1 MITKDWEWT
10 VISLAQEIHRSHII
24 GNQDHQKMKKKKKLR
39 ERERNNIIFIFIFYI
54 QDRISTLT

>member
-1 MITKDWEWT
+1 M
-10 VISLAQEIHRSHII
+10 ISLAQEIHRSHII

-54 QDRISTLT
+54 QDRISTLA

>member
-10 VISLAQEIHRSHII
+10 MISLAQEIHRSHII

-54 QDRISTLT
+54 QDRISTLA